1 MSKIL
6 ADGKGIQPTVS
17 SPSANNL
24 PDSCNNGLR
33 VWVAAEL
40 QTVRELIPGPL
51 MSDHATEI
59 LLDSLEKIATEIG
72 PERFHEVVM
81 KAIET
86 CERRPT
92 IAVYRKLAGLT
103 TRLSPQDEALAAGW
117 ELVTLILTRFLQ
129 WDGEGQV
136 SVQPRIA
143 ARDGKHFEE
152 IPPEI
157 PEGVKKA
164 VTSLGGWK
172 ALANSYPEWYSQR
185 FQAFKELYRPSPKEI
200 ASLLTPKT
208 PALAEHKGALTLQN
222 PSDG

>member
-1 MSKIL
+1 MEL
-6 ADGKGIQPTVS
+6 ANSTHDL
-17 SPSANNL
+17 N
-24 PDSCNNGLR
+24 DLR
-33 VWVAAEL
+33 PWVAAEA
-40 QTVRELIPGPL
+40 QIVRECIPGPTI
-51 MSDHATEI
+51 SDQAAKI
-59 LLDSLEKIATEIG
+59 MLDALESIAREIG
-72 PERFHEVVM
+72 RENFHAVAV
-81 KAIET
+81 KIIET

-92 IAVYRKLAGLT
+92 IATYRKLAGLT